1 MIKPEKNS
9 KLIESVLSK
18 LKDQDFQ
25 ASLEGLDEKEKSKKE
40 FNKLFGAY
48 NLRSVQL
55 EEMWVKLLNFKI
67 IETSEYVFNVDL
79 YKEISTVEVKDT
91 VRK

>member
-1 MIKPEKNS
+1 MIKDFNPSASEGYITLSTHNKTVEEKN
-9 KLIESVLSK
+9 
-18 LKDQDFQ
+18 
-25 ASLEGLDEKEKSKKE
+25 KKE

-79 YKEISTVEVKDT
+79 YKEISTVEIKDIRNA
-91 VRK
+91 VQKKLS

>member
-1 MIKPEKNS
+1 MVKPEKNS
-9 KLIESVLSK
+9 KLIETVLSK
-18 LKDQDFQ
+18 LKDPDFQ